1 VLVNFRVSGLALA
14 APAAQSGA
22 TFCEENIKMAR
33 LSRPLL
39 PAVVLL
45 IGLPMLA
52 GCSSFGSNPFAPVAA
67 APPPPP
73 PVVPPSV
80 HSEEIVGG
88 WGLAA
93 YHREQDRMRT
103 EVAAKGQCSNPY
115 PIEASASGGV
125 MMYGHDNS
133 QKQEM
138 TLKGSPEGKT
148 YLGPGTSLAPTEDRE
163 IVSFDGRVMI
173 LKWVDPEVASR
184 YGNMVLVRCGVD
196 APERTARAKRRSAV
210 VSQ

>member
-1 VLVNFRVSGLALA
+1 M
-14 APAAQSGA
+14 AQS
-22 TFCEENIKMAR
+22 
-33 LSRPLL
+33 SLL

-45 IGLPMLA
+45 TGLPILA
-52 GCSSFGSNPFAPVAA
+52 GCSSVGSPFGPAA
-67 APPPPP
+67 AAVPPAPQAL
-73 PVVPPSV
+73 PPSV
-80 HSEEIVGG
+80 HSEEIIGR

-93 YHREQDRMRT
+93 YHREQDRLRT
-103 EVAAKGQCSNPY
+103 EAAARGQCSNPY

-148 YLGPGTSLAPTEDRE
+148 YLGPGTTLVPAEDRE

-173 LKWVDPEVASR
+173 LRWVDAEVASR

-196 APERTARAKRRSAV
+196 APERTARARRRPATISE
-210 VSQ
+210 

>member
-1 VLVNFRVSGLALA
+1 
-14 APAAQSGA
+14 
-22 TFCEENIKMAR
+22 MAR

-52 GCSSFGSNPFAPVAA
+52 GCSSFPNPFGPAAA
-67 APPPPP
+67 APPPAP
-73 PVVPPSV
+73 PVLPPSV
-80 HSEEIVGG
+80 HAEEIIGR

-93 YHREQDRMRT
+93 YHREQDRVRT
-103 EVAAKGQCSNPY
+103 EVAARGQCSNPY

-148 YLGPGTSLAPTEDRE
+148 YVGPGTALAPTEDRE

-184 YGNMVLVRCGVD
+184 YGNMVLVRCGVE
-196 APERTARAKRRSAV
+196 APERARRRSAA

>member
-1 VLVNFRVSGLALA
+1 M
-14 APAAQSGA
+14 AQ
-22 TFCEENIKMAR
+22 
-33 LSRPLL
+33 LSRSLL

-45 IGLPMLA
+45 TGLPMLA
-52 GCSSFGSNPFAPVAA
+52 GCSSFGSNPFTPAAA

-73 PVVPPSV
+73 PVIPPSV
-80 HSEEIVGG
+80 RSEEIIGR

-93 YHREQDRMRT
+93 YHREQDRLRT

-148 YLGPGTSLAPTEDRE
+148 YLGPGTGLVPAEDRE

-196 APERTARAKRRSAV
+196 GPERAARAKRSAAA
-210 VSQ
+210 SE

>member
-1 VLVNFRVSGLALA
+1 VAVTS
-14 APAAQSGA
+14 
-22 TFCEENIKMAR
+22 CEENIKMAQ

-52 GCSSFGSNPFAPVAA
+52 GCSSFGSNPFAPAAA
-67 APPPPP
+67 APPPAP
-73 PVVPPSV
+73 PVIPPSV
-80 HSEEIVGG
+80 HAEEIIGR

-93 YHREQDRMRT
+93 YHREQDRPRT

-115 PIEASASGGV
+115 PIDASASGGV

-138 TLKGSPEGKT
+138 TLKGSPEGRT
-148 YLGPGTSLAPTEDRE
+148 YLGPGTALAPTEDRE

-184 YGNMVLVRCGVD
+184 YGNMVLVRCGID
-196 APERTARAKRRSAV
+196 GPERTARAKRSAA

>member
-1 VLVNFRVSGLALA
+1 M
-14 APAAQSGA
+14 AQ
-22 TFCEENIKMAR
+22 

-45 IGLPMLA
+45 IVLPMLA
-52 GCSSFGSNPFAPVAA
+52 GCSSSGTITNPFAPRAA

-73 PVVPPSV
+73 LIVPPSV
-80 HSEEIVGG
+80 HAEEIVGR

-93 YHREQDRMRT
+93 YHREQDRLRT
-103 EVAAKGQCSNPY
+103 EAAARVRCSNPY
-115 PIEASASGGV
+115 PIDASATGGV
-125 MMYGHDNS
+125 VMYGHDNS

-138 TLKGSPEGKT
+138 ILKGSPEGKT
-148 YLGPGTSLAPTEDRE
+148 YVGPGTGLVPAEDRE

-173 LKWVDPEVASR
+173 LKWVDPEVDSR
-184 YGNMVLVRCGVD
+184 YGNMVLVRCGID
-196 APERTARAKRRSAV
+196 APERTARDKRRSAV

>member
-1 VLVNFRVSGLALA
+1 LRSLPRPRNVA
-14 APAAQSGA
+14 AIS
-22 TFCEENIKMAR
+22 CEENIKMAR

-52 GCSSFGSNPFAPVAA
+52 GCSSFGSNPFAPAAA

-73 PVVPPSV
+73 PVIPPSV
-80 HSEEIVGG
+80 HSEEIVGR

-103 EVAAKGQCSNPY
+103 EAAAKGQCSNPY

-196 APERTARAKRRSAV
+196 APERTAGAKRRSAV

>member
-1 VLVNFRVSGLALA
+1 M
-14 APAAQSGA
+14 AQ
-22 TFCEENIKMAR
+22 

-45 IGLPMLA
+45 AGLPMLA
-52 GCSSFGSNPFAPVAA
+52 GCSSSGSIRNPFATTAA

-80 HSEEIVGG
+80 RAEEIVGR

-93 YHREQDRMRT
+93 YHREQDRART
-103 EVAAKGQCSNPY
+103 EVAAKGQCSTPY

-138 TLKGSPEGKT
+138 ILKGSVEGKT
-148 YLGPGTSLAPTEDRE
+148 YVGPGTDLAPADDRE

-173 LKWVDPEVASR
+173 LKWVDPEVAGR

-196 APERTARAKRRSAV
+196 APERTARAKRRSAAASA
-210 VSQ
+210 SQ

>member
-1 VLVNFRVSGLALA
+1 VAVIS
-14 APAAQSGA
+14 
-22 TFCEENIKMAR
+22 CEENIKMAQ

-52 GCSSFGSNPFAPVAA
+52 GCSSMSNPFSPAAA
-67 APPPPP
+67 APPPAP

-80 HSEEIVGG
+80 HSEEIVGR

-93 YHREQDRMRT
+93 YHREQDRSRT

-138 TLKGSPEGKT
+138 TLKGSPEGRT
-148 YLGPGTSLAPTEDRE
+148 YLGPGTALAPTEDRE

-196 APERTARAKRRSAV
+196 GPERTARRRSAA

>member
-1 VLVNFRVSGLALA
+1 M
-14 APAAQSGA
+14 AQ
-22 TFCEENIKMAR
+22 

-52 GCSSFGSNPFAPVAA
+52 GCSSAGGMSNPFAPAAA
-67 APPPPP
+67 APPPAP

-80 HSEEIVGG
+80 HAEEIIGR

-93 YHREQDRMRT
+93 YHREQDRLRT

-138 TLKGSPEGKT
+138 TLKGSPEGRT
-148 YLGPGTSLAPTEDRE
+148 YLGPGTALAPTEDRE

-184 YGNMVLVRCGVD
+184 YGNMVLVRCGID
-196 APERTARAKRRSAV
+196 GPERPARAKRSAA

>member
-1 VLVNFRVSGLALA
+1 VA
-14 APAAQSGA
+14 AIS
-22 TFCEENIKMAR
+22 CEEKIKMAQ

-52 GCSSFGSNPFAPVAA
+52 GCSSSGSISNPFAPAAA

-73 PVVPPSV
+73 PVLPPSV
-80 HSEEIVGG
+80 HSEEIIGR

-93 YHREQDRMRT
+93 YHREQDRPRT
-103 EVAAKGQCSNPY
+103 EVAARGQCSNPY
-115 PIEASASGGV
+115 PIDASASGGV
-125 MMYGHDNS
+125 MMYGHDNA

-148 YLGPGTSLAPTEDRE
+148 YLGPGTALAPTEDRE

-196 APERTARAKRRSAV
+196 APVTARARRRSAE